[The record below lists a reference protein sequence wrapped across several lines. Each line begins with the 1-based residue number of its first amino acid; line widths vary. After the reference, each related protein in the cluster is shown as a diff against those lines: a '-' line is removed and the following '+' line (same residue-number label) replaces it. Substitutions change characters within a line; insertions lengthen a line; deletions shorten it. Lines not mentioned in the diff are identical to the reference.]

1 MTGLVV
7 LDVVSPFF
15 MQAARAVEREGARRA
30 RDPLCNSEND
40 ADRETDSSTSA
51 TAQPV
56 YRGLNRA
63 GVKVS
68 LTQLA
73 ALAAQ

>member
-1 MTGLVV
+1 MWSAPSSCKLRGQW
-7 LDVVSPFF
+7 S
-15 MQAARAVEREGARRA
+15 GRA
-30 RDPLCNSEND
+30 RGGHVVILCNSEND
-40 ADRETDSSTSA
+40 ADRETELLHIL